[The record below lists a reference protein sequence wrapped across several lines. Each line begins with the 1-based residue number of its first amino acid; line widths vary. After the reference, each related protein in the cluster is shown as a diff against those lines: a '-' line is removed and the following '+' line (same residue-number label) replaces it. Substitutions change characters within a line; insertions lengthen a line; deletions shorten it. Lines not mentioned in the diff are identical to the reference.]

1 MRKIGIPEIEDIA
14 TGAALLGAGG
24 GGDPYVG
31 KLVAIGAVQACGP
44 VTLLDPEEV
53 PDDALVIPMTE
64 EPAAA
69 IAAATTLRAAG
80 VRTQLYCE
88 KKKFKAKMSYA
99 DKIGVPFA
107 VLLGEDEINEGVVSV
122 KNMTS
127 GEQVKLTP
135 ADAAAM
141 IKAAVDARNQAAVI
155 KEN

>member
-1 MRKIGIPEIEDIA
+1 MLQEQG
-14 TGAALLGAGG
+14 LLSEET
-24 GGDPYVG
+24 
-31 KLVAIGAVQACGP
+31 
-44 VTLLDPEEV
+44 VTAPC
-53 PDDALVIPMTE
+53 DALVIPMTE

-135 ADAAAM
+135 TDAAAM
-141 IKAAVDARNQAAVI
+141 IKAAVDERNRTAVI